1 MEKSKKQAE
10 QLNEQLVNGKIS
22 INDARKVLGLKPIE
36 NADEKFL
43 MKEVTEYNDN
53 FKNKQWGR
61 N

>member
-43 MKEVTEYNDN
+43 MKEVTEYHDN
-53 FKNKQWGR
+53 FKNKQRRR

>member
-36 NADEKFL
+36 NADEKFT
-43 MKEVTEYNDN
+43 KDKSYN
-53 FKNKQWGR
+53 NKLL
-61 N
+61 

>member
-10 QLNEQLVNGKIS
+10 QFNEQLVNGKIS

-43 MKEVTEYNDN
+43 MEEVTKYNDN
-53 FKNKQWGR
+53 FKNKQ
-61 N
+61 

>member
-22 INDARKVLGLKPIE
+22 IKDARKVLGLKPIE

-53 FKNKQWGR
+53 FKNKQ
-61 N
+61 